1 MLVSWA
7 IKLFLDSRLDGA
19 VRAIWSSLEDLDL
32 SYQMSASGHRPH
44 LTLLGMEESN
54 IKSAKMCLK
63 NIAKQSQQFT
73 LRVGAVGVFPQE
85 PATVYLSPTIC
96 PELQHLYFYVIDNRK
111 YLGANFSP
119 YYLPDTWTPHITL
132 ACRLRS
138 YDVNKVTSLVCA
150 QFKPLVGDA
159 HSIALVH
166 IPSGEESF
174 HIVLGT

>member
-1 MLVSWA
+1 MSWA
-7 IKLFLDSRLDGA
+7 IKIFFDSRMDEA

-32 SYQMSASGHRPH
+32 PYQMSTSGYRPH

-54 IKSAKMCLK
+54 VQSAETSLK
-63 NIAKQSQQFT
+63 NIARQSRPFAVS
-73 LRVGAVGVFPQE
+73 VGAVGVFPQE

-96 PELQHLYFYVIDNRK
+96 PELQHLYCYLIDNRK

-119 YYLPDTWTPHITL
+119 YYLPDAWIPHITL

-138 YDVNKVTSLVCA
+138 YDVDKVTSLVCA
-150 QFKPLVGDA
+150 QFKPLVGNA

-174 HIVLGT
+174 RVALGT